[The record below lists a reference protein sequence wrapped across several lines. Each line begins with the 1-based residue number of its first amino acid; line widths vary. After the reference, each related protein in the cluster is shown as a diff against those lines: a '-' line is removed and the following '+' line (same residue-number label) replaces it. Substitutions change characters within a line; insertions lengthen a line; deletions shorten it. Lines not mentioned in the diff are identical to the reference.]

1 MPKKPD
7 YSNDIGGEKI
17 SLSALNERAREVFRM
32 IVESY
37 LETGEPVG
45 SRTLSLQW
53 EARLRDHRLGEAKFS
68 EGKFT
73 ESKFNENRGGE
84 GKWGENWR
92 RRAVGLN
99 PSLSY
104 NLGASGPSP
113 ATIRNIMADLED
125 AGLLATP
132 HVSAGRIPTEAGF
145 RLFVDGLL
153 ELDAISPEEQ
163 AAIDQQCAAQ
173 GRNFSEV
180 LSEATE
186 TLSGLSHLA
195 SLVVTPKTIFSFSHI
210 EFSQINPR
218 QALVVLVSQSGQ
230 VENRL
235 IDLPLGTLPSTL
247 IRASNYLNA
256 RLAGKSLEEA
266 QILIAAEIN
275 DNRAEL
281 DQLAARV
288 VADGVAIWSD
298 AGGGGGT
305 SQRPEGYLLV
315 RGQAKLLDDVTAVA
329 DLERIRAL
337 FQALDAQE
345 GIIRLLDAT
354 RQAENMQI
362 YIGAENELF
371 RVTGCSAIIAP
382 YANGKGKIVGA
393 IGVIGP
399 TRMNYARIIPLVDY
413 TAKLIGRSLGGK

>member
-1 MPKKPD
+1 MPKNSEYMMD
-7 YSNDIGGEKI
+7 ASEGKI
-17 SLSALNERAREVFRM
+17 TLSALNDRAREIFRM

-37 LETGEPVG
+37 VETGEPVG
-45 SRTLSLQW
+45 SRTLSMQW
-53 EARLRDHRLGEAKFS
+53 EARLRDGKLGDPMRL
-68 EGKFT
+68 
-73 ESKFNENRGGE
+73 
-84 GKWGENWR
+84 
-92 RRAVGLN
+92 RAAGMSQGFAAGMTNPLNGL
-99 PSLSY
+99 
-104 NLGASGPSP
+104 SP

-163 AAIDQQCAAQ
+163 AAIDQQCVAQ
-173 GRNFSEV
+173 GRNFSEL

-195 SLVVTPKTIFSFSHI
+195 SLVVTPKTDSHFKHI
-210 EFSQINPR
+210 EFTQISPGR
-218 QALVVLVSQSGQ
+218 ALVVLVTQSGQ

-235 IDLPLGTLPSTL
+235 IDLPHGTLPSTL
-247 IRASNYLNA
+247 MRANNYLNT
-256 RLAGKSLEEA
+256 RLAGKSLDDA
-266 QILIAAEIN
+266 QAVIEREII
-275 DNRAEL
+275 DHRAEL
-281 DQLAARV
+281 DALTARV
-288 VADGVAIWSD
+288 VSAGLAIWSD
-298 AGGGGGT
+298 GIGT
-305 SQRPEGYLLV
+305 GSPARTPISRSESYLLV

-345 GIIRLLDAT
+345 GMIRLLEAT
-354 RQAENMQI
+354 QQAENMQI

-371 RVTGCSAIIAP
+371 RVTGCTAIIAP
-382 YANGKGKIVGA
+382 YANGQGKIVGA

-399 TRMNYARIIPLVDY
+399 TRINYARIIPLVDY
-413 TAKLIGRSLGGK
+413 TAKLIGRALAGK